1 MGTKLKKKNEG
12 SNTLMDIASR
22 LRNTPDILPHL
33 DEHRNDGQGIEQ
45 SESQNT
51 ETVAVETPHLNSDCS
66 SIEELISM
74 LKDKNY
80 NFADPIKID
89 ADVKEIFRLMKVNA
103 KIPISS
109 LISYILE
116 EWIREHEKDI
126 RLLITHKKNRLL

>member
-103 KIPISS
+103 KVPISS

-126 RLLITHKKNRLL
+126 RLLLTHKKNRLL